1 MPLIKGKQIADAS
14 ITQAK
19 LDLADPVAPLEAA
32 TKQYVDN
39 LADDKINGT
48 IAAGEVAFG
57 TAVDTI
63 GGEPALTWDAS
74 NKTLAVTGVGPALT
88 ISNDVS
94 GQFASF
100 EAGSNSLDFT
110 DPDGSSAVAM
120 ISAVNGFTVGD
131 GGTFATNVTS
141 NQVLVEQVGL
151 TLSSA
156 VTPGVLTLN
165 DNLQQVALS
174 AAAAAILLKGDSALP
189 TVPTITAK
197 DFDDSLT
204 KLNLQLG
211 ELQVN
216 GSAGNAGQVL
226 TSNGTGSAPTW
237 EDSSGGIAG
246 TIAATEIAFGTG
258 VDSIGGDSRLTWNTA
273 TGDLAITDSGSA
285 NTITLHTS
293 PWPLIESTDSMNIN
307 IANNAGALG
316 LQTGGNDLVLIG
328 GDDGSGN
335 AYLQSQNAVRIES
348 RGPLVV
354 TDYDGSHVSTLR
366 AQDNAA
372 AAAPLNLELSELQV
386 NGASGNA
393 GQILTSNGAGLA
405 PTWEDASGG
414 STSPL
419 KNAVVVKYDFAG
431 GLNPDVPALPS
442 EPAVPTFGG
451 TVHTV
456 TTEAE
461 LSSALTAAVDG
472 DIIEIPSATTIT
484 LTSSKTINKSLEI
497 RGQSKATSV
506 ITASFAVSA
515 NSGLLIVS
523 GTKSGGAQNNNV
535 YIHDLTITTTNN
547 TTDHSCILANTISS
561 SFNNGST
568 GLRFENL
575 NVNTTEFGIVVGGD
589 SWVVKGC
596 TFAYVPSTGAADTAR
611 HLGVYNISTIG
622 WVENNDFQCTT
633 EATPRT
639 ICMLLTAS
647 DYEFAPATKSGGYA
661 GDFVV
666 KGNTQSSG
674 NLRQWLVMES
684 FKANGLNSAPMP
696 LNGFSLWLVN
706 NTHGNSSG
714 GSVILYEGSG
724 TKAPLDFFNVLY
736 ASNNNVGESTGTDK
750 GFIAVDGLGSARSG
764 GAPSA
769 MYVSLANFGT
779 AVTAA
784 LGGTY
789 VQGCTD
795 DNGTGLS
802 PAQGNVL
809 AINSTFF
816 NSPSPASRV
825 SLQEPTSGGPVVP
838 SGLSTVDGV
847 ALSADDRV
855 LVIDA
860 YNGVY
865 SGIYTAAVGDW
876 PRASD
881 FASGSDAA
889 STFMFVQK
897 GDDYADTCWLCTNDS
912 GSDVVGTDSLS
923 FSQFGA
929 SGSSYTAGDG
939 LQLVSN
945 EFSVADEGIT
955 ETMLADSA
963 VTQVKLSLVDP
974 VSALQAATKQYVDNS
989 IPAVCTY
996 HVNTSGSD
1004 LTGNG
1009 SLAAPFASLQAAH
1022 DKALVDYPLAG
1033 INTVNVQIVVAPG
1046 KYAGNLAV
1054 TRSNTHFVSLSQ
1066 SPDLKSVELNGNVSI
1081 DCSAALFVYEE
1092 IVSFT
1097 GFLVNPSSAST
1108 VASVLITG
1116 TGIFST
1122 IFDNCFINSSSTNVN
1137 AHAIHCN
1144 NTAATRPIIRL
1155 TRCIVHA
1162 ERSANNALLAER
1174 GDWRVSLCALDSQAS
1189 PAVGT
1194 KNCVLLQ
1201 NNATFTGAYNL
1212 IESANNAATISMTG
1226 TMPGSTKFSMSWS
1239 TIVNSCTVVLSH
1251 GLSIDAS
1258 GLSALCSNSFFAV
1271 TETSATTFAVT
1282 GVAGSFAAIPN
1293 CNYATN
1299 TNINSVV
1306 VGIVAV
1312 RGDLAGGDLT
1322 GRYPIPTI
1330 RTGAVTTSKLAAGS
1344 VTETILATNAVTV
1357 TKIANS
1363 TITQAKLN
1371 LSTPVSSTDA
1381 ATKQY
1386 VDNLTMGLSWKDAV
1400 RLIATSPVATLSG
1413 SQTVDGQATAPGD
1426 RVLLTAQADP
1436 IANGIYIAS
1445 AVAWVRADDL
1455 AAGASAQGTAC
1466 MVTQGDSYADT
1477 QWLCTTDAPS
1487 DVVGTNALTFS
1498 QFGASAAYS
1507 AGNGLDLSGTSFF
1520 VKTDGDSVAV
1530 SSNGTKAAT
1539 LSPYNQEDNPT
1550 AATTGDN
1557 SPTGIVL
1564 ATLPRGNGVVHVFV
1578 NGLRV
1583 SVGNGVLTKDAY
1595 FSNDGGLTA
1604 LTYGALAA
1612 SDELYWNGVIAGYE
1626 LDTTDEVTCLYQDIV

>member
-19 LDLADPVAPLEAA
+19 LDLVDPVAPLEAA

-74 NKTLAVTGVGPALT
+74 NKTLAVTGVGSALT

-120 ISAVNGFTVGD
+120 ISAVNGFTAGD

-156 VTPGVLTLN
+156 VTPGALTLN
-165 DNLQQVALS
+165 DNVQQVSLNAT
-174 AAAAAILLKGDSALP
+174 AAELLIKGDSALP

-204 KLNLQLG
+204 KLNFQLG

-393 GQILTSNGAGLA
+393 GQVLTSNGAGLA

-414 STSPL
+414 S
-419 KNAVVVKYDFAG
+419 
-431 GLNPDVPALPS
+431 
-442 EPAVPTFGG
+442 
-451 TVHTV
+451 
-456 TTEAE
+456 
-461 LSSALTAAVDG
+461 
-472 DIIEIPSATTIT
+472 
-484 LTSSKTINKSLEI
+484 
-497 RGQSKATSV
+497 
-506 ITASFAVSA
+506 
-515 NSGLLIVS
+515 
-523 GTKSGGAQNNNV
+523 
-535 YIHDLTITTTNN
+535 
-547 TTDHSCILANTISS
+547 
-561 SFNNGST
+561 
-568 GLRFENL
+568 
-575 NVNTTEFGIVVGGD
+575 
-589 SWVVKGC
+589 
-596 TFAYVPSTGAADTAR
+596 
-611 HLGVYNISTIG
+611 
-622 WVENNDFQCTT
+622 
-633 EATPRT
+633 
-639 ICMLLTAS
+639 
-647 DYEFAPATKSGGYA
+647 
-661 GDFVV
+661 
-666 KGNTQSSG
+666 
-674 NLRQWLVMES
+674 
-684 FKANGLNSAPMP
+684 
-696 LNGFSLWLVN
+696 
-706 NTHGNSSG
+706 
-714 GSVILYEGSG
+714 
-724 TKAPLDFFNVLY
+724 
-736 ASNNNVGESTGTDK
+736 
-750 GFIAVDGLGSARSG
+750 
-764 GAPSA
+764 
-769 MYVSLANFGT
+769 
-779 AVTAA
+779 
-784 LGGTY
+784 
-789 VQGCTD
+789 
-795 DNGTGLS
+795 
-802 PAQGNVL
+802 
-809 AINSTFF
+809 
-816 NSPSPASRV
+816 
-825 SLQEPTSGGPVVP
+825 
-838 SGLSTVDGV
+838 
-847 ALSADDRV
+847 
-855 LVIDA
+855 
-860 YNGVY
+860 
-865 SGIYTAAVGDW
+865 
-876 PRASD
+876 
-881 FASGSDAA
+881 
-889 STFMFVQK
+889 
-897 GDDYADTCWLCTNDS
+897 
-912 GSDVVGTDSLS
+912 
-923 FSQFGA
+923 
-929 SGSSYTAGDG
+929 YTAGDG
-939 LQLVSN
+939 LQLLGT
-945 EFSVADEGIT
+945 EFSVLDEGII
-955 ETMLADSA
+955 EGMLADGA

-974 VSALQAATKQYVDNS
+974 VSALEAATKQYVDNL
-989 IPAVCTY
+989 IPAVRTY

-1022 DKALVDYPLAG
+1022 DKALVDYPSAG

-1092 IVSFT
+1092 VVSFT

-1108 VASVLITG
+1108 VASVLVTG
-1116 TGIFST
+1116 TGIFSA
-1122 IFDNCFINSSSTNVN
+1122 IFDNCFINSSSINVN

-1189 PAVGT
+1189 PSVGT

-1400 RLIATSPVATLSG
+1400 RLIAISPVATLSG

-1445 AVAWVRADDL
+1445 AAAWVRADDL